1 MIYVLIITVCRGR
14 RQMEKG
20 FDFVNLNILG
30 SFIPS

>member
-1 MIYVLIITVCRGR
+1 MIYVLMIAVCQGR

-20 FDFVNLNILG
+20 FGFVNLNILG